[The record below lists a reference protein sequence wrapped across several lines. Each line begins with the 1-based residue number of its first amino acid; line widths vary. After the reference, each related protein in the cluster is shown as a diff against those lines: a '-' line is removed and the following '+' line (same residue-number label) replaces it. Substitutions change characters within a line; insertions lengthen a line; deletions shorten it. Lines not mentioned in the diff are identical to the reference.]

1 MYTRVKR
8 LGAWLLGARKAS
20 LCSGLLEKDARERGD
35 AIVTVAKGYENKIV
49 QAIRGTEDKTIAK
62 WETAGWQ
69 LVSRDQGTFR
79 TALTFRRSKLKKN
92 LPAAAALAFLL
103 LVAVGGL
110 TLGLI
115 FGDDE
120 NTTAAPTDATAS
132 SPPADFVTPAA
143 PSEPVPSETTW
154 EETEDGDL
162 TFGETARFRSTAG
175 DNDIPLEITVESPVP
190 FTPSEAATVFDARA
204 YAVRE
209 GQLYE
214 TNVYFTVTI
223 RNLSTSQAFSPDFVF
238 SDVAGTGAD
247 DQVSTVVEGDVV
259 GMTGW
264 PQEIAPGGSF
274 TLKDGY
280 SVKDATAIEYT
291 FDIDGLA
298 GRSFYFSR

>member
-1 MYTRVKR
+1 MT
-8 LGAWLLGARKAS
+8 A
-20 LCSGLLEKDARERGD
+20 
-35 AIVTVAKGYENKIV
+35 TKGFENKIV
-49 QAIRGTEDKTIAK
+49 QAVRGTEGRTIAK
-62 WETAGWQ
+62 WQAAGWQ

-79 TALTFRRSKLKKN
+79 TALTFRRPRPKRSLAT
-92 LPAAAALAFLL
+92 AAAFAFLL

-120 NTTAAPTDATAS
+120 DTTAAPADATAS
-132 SPPADFVTPAA
+132 SPPADVVTPADPEPA
-143 PSEPVPSETTW
+143 PTATTW
-154 EETEDGDL
+154 EETRDADL

-175 DNDIPLEITVESPVP
+175 DNDIPLEITVESPVS

-204 YAVRE
+204 AVGGQE
-209 GQLYE
+209 GSLYE
-214 TNVYFTVTI
+214 TTLYFTVTI
-223 RNLSTSQAFSPDFVF
+223 RNLSTSEAFSPDFVF
-238 SDVAGTGAD
+238 SDVAETGAD
-247 DQVSTVVEGDVV
+247 DQVSTVLEDDVV

-264 PQEIAPGGSF
+264 PQEVAPGGSF

-280 SVKDATAIEYT
+280 SVKDATAIEYE

>member
-1 MYTRVKR
+1 M
-8 LGAWLLGARKAS
+8 
-20 LCSGLLEKDARERGD
+20 
-35 AIVTVAKGYENKIV
+35 VAGTKGYENKTV

-69 LVSRDQGTFR
+69 LVGRDQGTFR
-79 TALTFRRSKLKKN
+79 TALTFRRPRPKRSLAT
-92 LPAAAALAFLL
+92 AAAFAFLL

-120 NTTAAPTDATAS
+120 DTTAAPADATAS
-132 SPPADFVTPAA
+132 SPPADVVSPAP
-143 PSEPVPSETTW
+143 PSASTPSETTW
-154 EETEDGDL
+154 EETQNADL
-162 TFGETARFRSTAG
+162 SFGETARFRSTAG
-175 DNDIPLEITVESPVP
+175 DNDIPLEITVEAPVS
-190 FTPSEAATVFDARA
+190 FTPSGAATVFDARA

-209 GQLYE
+209 GQLHE

-223 RNLSTSQAFSPDFVF
+223 RNLSTSQAYEPDFVF

-247 DQVSTVVEGDVV
+247 DQVSTVKEGDVV

-264 PQEIAPGGSF
+264 PQEVAPGGSF

-291 FDIDGLA
+291 LDIDGLA

>member
-1 MYTRVKR
+1 MCCWA
-8 LGAWLLGARKAS
+8 LGSHPYARS
-20 LCSGLLEKDARERGD
+20 LFEKNARERGHGM
-35 AIVTVAKGYENKIV
+35 VAGTKGYGNKIV

-69 LVSRDQGTFR
+69 LVGRDQGTFR

-120 NTTAAPTDATAS
+120 NTTAPPTAATAS
-132 SPPADFVTPAA
+132 SPPADVASPAHPSA
-143 PSEPVPSETTW
+143 PAPSETTW
-154 EETEDGDL
+154 EETQDAQL

-175 DNDIPLEITVESPVP
+175 DNNIPLEITVGSPVP
-190 FTPSEAATVFDARA
+190 FTAGEAATVYDKRA
-204 YAVRE
+204 EYTVRE
-209 GQLYE
+209 GELHE

-238 SDVAGTGAD
+238 SDVAETGAD

-291 FDIDGLA
+291 LDIDGLA